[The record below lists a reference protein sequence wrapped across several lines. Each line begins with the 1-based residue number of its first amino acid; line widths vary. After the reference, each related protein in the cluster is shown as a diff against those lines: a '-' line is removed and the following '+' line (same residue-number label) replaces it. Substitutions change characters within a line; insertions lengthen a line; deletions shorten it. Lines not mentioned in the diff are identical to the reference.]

1 MLSIGDLATY
11 TNTKIKKPVRVKIM
25 DIEDGK
31 ATVRIT
37 SNNHPNFRHGDFKK
51 NISLTSLTPS
61 EFTGSYQMRMDE
73 VRS

>member
-11 TNTKIKKPVRVKIM
+11 TNTKIKKPVRVPRQP
-25 DIEDGK
+25 GRSS
-31 ATVRIT
+31 RIT

-61 EFTGSYQMRMDE
+61 EFTGSYQM